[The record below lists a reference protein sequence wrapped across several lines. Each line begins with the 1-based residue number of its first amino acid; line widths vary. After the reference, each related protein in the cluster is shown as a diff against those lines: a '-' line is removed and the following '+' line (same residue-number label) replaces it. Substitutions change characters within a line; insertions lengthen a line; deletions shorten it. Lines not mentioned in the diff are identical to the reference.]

1 MSAVDFAAFVEKL
14 GDAACETIL
23 PFFRTAVGTED
34 KNKGGRFDPVTEADR
49 AAEVAMRRMIEAQF
63 PAHGIIGEEFGS
75 LRADAEYVW
84 VLDPIDGTKAF
95 ISGLPTWGVLIGLLH
110 QGRPCY
116 GMMVQ
121 PFTRERFVGD
131 GTEALWTG
139 SGLGPARSRRR
150 LHTRRCATLKDAT
163 VMTTSPLLYADDK
176 IDALRR
182 VEDEAKLVRYG
193 CDCYAFAML
202 AAGQV
207 DCVMEAGVQA
217 YDVVA
222 LIPIVEGAG
231 GIMTTWTGGD
241 ASKGGDVIA
250 CGDHRLHEEALAR
263 LGAAGPS

>member
-1 MSAVDFAAFVEKL
+1 MDGQRARARAVAAQ
-14 GDAACETIL
+14 AAHAPLRDLE
-23 PFFRTAVGTED
+23 
-34 KNKGGRFDPVTEADR
+34 GR
-49 AAEVAMRRMIEAQF
+49 
-63 PAHGIIGEEFGS
+63 H
-75 LRADAEYVW
+75 
-84 VLDPIDGTKAF
+84 
-95 ISGLPTWGVLIGLLH
+95 
-110 QGRPCY
+110 
-116 GMMVQ
+116 
-121 PFTRERFVGD
+121 
-131 GTEALWTG
+131 
-139 SGLGPARSRRR
+139 
-150 LHTRRCATLKDAT
+150 
-163 VMTTSPLLYADDK
+163 ADDK

-182 VEDEAKLVRYG
+182 IEDEAKLVRYG